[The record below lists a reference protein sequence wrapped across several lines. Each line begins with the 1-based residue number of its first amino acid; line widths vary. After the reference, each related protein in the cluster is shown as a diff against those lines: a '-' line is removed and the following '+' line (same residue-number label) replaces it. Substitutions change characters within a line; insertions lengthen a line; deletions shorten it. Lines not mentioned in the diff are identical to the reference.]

1 MKEVLKEGVGC
12 RDVAMPETERMQQ
25 FNAAIGEV
33 CDSVGATVTF
43 MRTGSRTGVLPA
55 LRKQLARKAVNEYG
69 ISLAETARQFGVTA
83 NAVSHMLKRQ
93 YRNATQT

>member
-1 MKEVLKEGVGC
+1 MQGC
-12 RDVAMPETERMQQ
+12 CDAGNGT
-25 FNAAIGEV
+25 NATVQCGNRGG
-33 CDSVGATVTF
+33 CDSAGATVTF
-43 MRTGSRTGVLPA
+43 LRTGSRTGVLPA